1 MKSTPL
7 LNTVGN
13 QFLAAPNAIILYYI
27 ILYMYLFIYLLKLT
41 LISSWSS
48 VFLSFHTQS
57 NKNIKL
63 MMFLEADWLDSKIK
77 ENVERA

>member
-63 MMFLEADWLDSKIK
+63 MMFLEADWLDSKKK